1 MILDSTLH
9 TVGYQA
15 RPCGRL
21 AIVPVAVWVTSRQG
35 QCANLENPLR
45 QTLGT
50 RTRSR
55 SNTPDRC
62 SRCEHVAYQDDGR
75 GTRGT
80 ECEGTVGEYASTV
93 GRTGK
98 SFCPRLDRREM
109 RRRVG
114 QHVVTVPTLHAVYDL
129 HDVWRMCMR
138 FIPRGGLFRV
148 QDRKHGAVGMVE
160 VHNGTWQ
167 QRSGSTAYE
176 FEGGDHASSQ
186 TIAWCIRLNVQP
198 TGHDRARL
206 ARVQ

>member
-1 MILDSTLH
+1 MVVLVKASALVWIEEKC
-9 TVGYQA
+9 A
-15 RPCGRL
+15 
-21 AIVPVAVWVTSRQG
+21 VAWVYEQ
-35 QCANLENPLR
+35 
-45 QTLGT
+45 
-50 RTRSR
+50 
-55 SNTPDRC
+55 
-62 SRCEHVAYQDDGR
+62 
-75 GTRGT
+75 
-80 ECEGTVGEYASTV
+80 
-93 GRTGK
+93 
-98 SFCPRLDRREM
+98 
-109 RRRVG
+109 

-176 FEGGDHASSQ
+176 FEGGDHASLQ

-206 ARVQ
+206 ARVQLKKTPDLCVWSILKLTLQTRPARLLSLFYTLLQTRPARLLSLLYTLL